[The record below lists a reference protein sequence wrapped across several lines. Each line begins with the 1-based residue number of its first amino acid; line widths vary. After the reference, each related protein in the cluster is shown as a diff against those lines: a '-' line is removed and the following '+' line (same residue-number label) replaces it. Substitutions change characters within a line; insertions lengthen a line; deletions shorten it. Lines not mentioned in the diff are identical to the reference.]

1 MFINELVYERVPGK
15 VSPFG
20 RPVYVLKRPFCWSNG
35 KESVVCIKG
44 FEKDFASIPKFVFFL
59 SSKNGKWKKAS
70 VIHDKACIL
79 ASTGKWKYI
88 TADNIY
94 FEALLDDG
102 ASKFTA
108 WLFYLAV
115 RLNHFKDVKG
125 TSKINKTTRK

>member
-1 MFINELVYERVPGK
+1 MFINVLVYERIPGK
-15 VSPFG
+15 VSAFG
-20 RPVYVLKRPFCWSNG
+20 RPVYVLKRPFCWPNG
-35 KESVVCIKG
+35 KYNVICNTG
-44 FEKDFASIPKFVFFL
+44 FETDFASIPKFVFFL

-94 FEALLDDG
+94 YEALLDDN

-115 RLNHFKDVKG
+115 RLNHLIVGKG
-125 TSKINKTTRK
+125 